1 MYGGSN
7 LEGYII
13 VWGITIIQMAD
24 SGASALVEKLRNLCT
39 VVTSAL
45 KEKLRSLCNGKNTP
59 DFLPWYG
66 AYALTEILRSLHW

>member
-13 VWGITIIQMAD
+13 VWGITIIQVAD

-39 VVTSAL
+39 
-45 KEKLRSLCNGKNTP
+45 GKITP
-59 DFLPWYG
+59 ESVP
-66 AYALTEILRSLHW
+66 